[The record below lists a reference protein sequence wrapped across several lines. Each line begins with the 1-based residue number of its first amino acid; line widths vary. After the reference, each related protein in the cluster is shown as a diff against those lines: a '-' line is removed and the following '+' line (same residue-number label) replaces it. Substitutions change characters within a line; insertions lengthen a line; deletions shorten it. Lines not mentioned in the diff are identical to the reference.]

1 MAYMFE
7 PRVARCRSRP
17 TDNGRG
23 PALVLLSLR
32 TRIVISDSSRPT
44 SSRPI
49 ALTQS
54 VKPRQIPSI
63 RDVPSLMRFMKV
75 HNYCIFQINF

>member
-23 PALVLLSLR
+23 PSPSSTESENEDSYIVTVITVVGLR
-32 TRIVISDSSRPT
+32 
-44 SSRPI
+44 
-49 ALTQS
+49 L
-54 VKPRQIPSI
+54 
-63 RDVPSLMRFMKV
+63 
-75 HNYCIFQINF
+75 